1 MFDNNMEM
9 YKGKH
14 VASFLC
20 NSETC
25 ALLMSLVRLT
35 EILNIGKI
43 FSSWTTSYFIF
54 RQRKIS

>member
-43 FSSWTTSYFIF
+43 FSS
-54 RQRKIS
+54 